1 MNNAN
6 RQHVRIQTLSICVL
20 LLGLA
25 CLTFP
30 SVVAAQTAARGA
42 VKKIESDPLHDFNNS
57 IRALVRRVS
66 PSVVQVMVSGYG
78 PVEGTRNTT
87 GLVIGRQESVGSGV
101 IIDPDGYIVT
111 NAHVV
116 RGAHRV
122 RVNIPGEINDES
134 PDQTLDTGRGR
145 TVDARIVGTDSDI
158 DLALLKVEVKGLR
171 ALPIGDY
178 NKLRQGDLVLA
189 LGSPEGLQDSVT
201 MGVVSSAAR
210 QPDPDSPMV
219 FVQSDAPINP
229 GSSGGPLINVDGEVV
244 GINTFILTQGGG
256 NEGLGFAIP
265 SAVVAFAY
273 PQLRKYGHVHRG
285 EVGIAVQ
292 AITPSMAEALK
303 LPVAWGV
310 IISDVVPGGPA
321 DKVGLKVQD
330 IITSVDDRAADN
342 LPALET
348 RLFMRA
354 GGERVRLGVLRGSEK
369 RSFDV
374 LLVEPP
380 HDVDQL
386 AGLADPIKNL
396 VSKLGIVGVEIDSR
410 LAPSLAGLRIASGV
424 IVVAKSAN
432 PIVEVSLS
440 TGDVIHAI
448 NDAPVETLQGLR
460 SSLDHLN
467 ADAPA
472 VLQIEREGKLMYI
485 AFRVDGG
492 DK

>member
-1 MNNAN
+1 MKRGKRPQAPI
-6 RQHVRIQTLSICVL
+6 RTVLGRAL

-25 CLTFP
+25 CFTLAAT
-30 SVVAAQTAARGA
+30 ATAQTAVRSAG
-42 VKKIESDPLHDFNNS
+42 KKAEADPLRDFNNS
-57 IRALVRRVS
+57 IRTLVGRVS

-78 PVEGTRNTT
+78 PVESVSGAT
-87 GLVIGRQESVGSGV
+87 GLVVGRQDSVGSGV
-101 IIDPDGYIVT
+101 IVDPDGYIVT

-122 RVNIPGEINDES
+122 QVDIADDINDES
-134 PDQTLDTGRGR
+134 PEEILVNGRGR
-145 TVDARIVGTDSDI
+145 TVDARIVGLDSDI
-158 DLALLKVEVKGLR
+158 DLALLKVDVKGLR
-171 ALPIGDY
+171 ALPLGDY

-189 LGSPEGLQDSVT
+189 LGSPEGLRDSVT

-265 SAVVAFAY
+265 SSVVAFAY

-285 EVGIAVQ
+285 EVGISVQ
-292 AITPSMAEALK
+292 PITPSMAEGLK
-303 LPVAWGV
+303 LPVKRGV
-310 IISDVVPGGPA
+310 IISDVAPEGPA

-330 IITSVDDRAADN
+330 IITSIDGWLADN
-342 LPALET
+342 LPTLET

-354 GGERVRLGVLRGSEK
+354 GGERIRLSVLRGSEK
-369 RSFDV
+369 RSFDIT
-374 LLVEPP
+374 LVERS

-386 AGLADPIKNL
+386 AALADPIKSL
-396 VSKLGIVGVEIDSR
+396 VSKLGIIAVEIDPR
-410 LAPSLAGLRIASGV
+410 IAPSLTGLRISSGV

-432 PIVEVSLS
+432 PTVEVSLS

-448 NDAPVETLQGLR
+448 NGAPVATLESLR
-460 SSLDHLN
+460 SSLDHFN
-467 ADAPA
+467 PDASV

-485 AFRVDGG
+485 TFRIDSE
-492 DK
+492 